1 MKYAKVYLEDVE
13 IGAEMPPLVKGPIE
27 QIQLTRYAGASG
39 DFNPIHW
46 NDRTARAV
54 GLPGVIAHGMLT
66 MALAGRAVTE
76 WAGDPGRVQEYGVR
90 RGWLRTR
97 RPLNEVVQGRVDGEQ
112 VALRLEE
119 SATRT
124 ALHVIFLV
132 PCDDQRWQ
140 RPIGP
145 VRFSL

>member
-1 MKYAKVYLEDVE
+1 MDRATKRLEILQSHTAAPRPQPARDAFVSAVASRWKLGEARFAAVE
-13 IGAEMPPLVKGPIE
+13 VRGRTEFRGA
-27 QIQLTRYAGASG
+27 
-39 DFNPIHW
+39 D
-46 NDRTARAV
+46 
-54 GLPGVIAHGMLT
+54 
-66 MALAGRAVTE
+66 GRAI
-76 WAGDPGRVQEYGVR
+76 GRACDFTLADLRAALVQEYGVR

-132 PCDDQRWQ
+132 PCDDARWQ

>member
-1 MKYAKVYLEDVE
+1 MDRAAKRLE
-13 IGAEMPPLVKGPIE
+13 ILH
-27 QIQLTRYAGASG
+27 S
-39 DFNPIHW
+39 H
-46 NDRTARAV
+46 AV
-54 GLPGVIAHGMLT
+54 GPRPQPARDAFVYAVASRWKLGEARFVAVEVHGHT
-66 MALAGRAVTE
+66 EFRGADGQPIGRACEFTL
-76 WAGDPGRVQEYGVR
+76 ADLRAALVQEYGLR

-132 PCDDQRWQ
+132 PCDDARWQ
-140 RPIGP
+140 RPMGP